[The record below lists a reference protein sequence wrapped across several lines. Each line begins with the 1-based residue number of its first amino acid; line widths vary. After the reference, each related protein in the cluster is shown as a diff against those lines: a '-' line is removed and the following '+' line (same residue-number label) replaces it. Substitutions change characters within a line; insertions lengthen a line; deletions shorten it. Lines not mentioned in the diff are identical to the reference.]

1 MVAMAANTVFV
12 LSGVKEFVWKR
23 LRSVANCSEGRAMA
37 KSEHAKIVCVP
48 IRGVIRRWV
57 LRTAHDSTDT
67 GGLKVGGSSAVVT
80 RGAKKELISARGC

>member
-1 MVAMAANTVFV
+1 MVAMAPNTVFM
-12 LSGVKEFVWKR
+12 LSGAKGFVWKQ

-48 IRGVIRRWV
+48 IRGVMHRWV
-57 LRTAHDSTDT
+57 FRTAHDSTDT
-67 GGLKVGGSSAVVT
+67 GGLEVGGSSEVVT